1 MLMMDLKVHIN
12 NIHGSQMAAKITG
25 KFTINKNDFRFTA
38 IAFGRIGGQNV
49 GAKISKTTEKELEK
63 LGYDVDDVIMTLQ
76 TNLLQG
82 DLTIPEGL
90 KKESFVD
97 D

>member
-1 MLMMDLKVHIN
+1 MDLKVHIN

-25 KFTINKNDFRFTA
+25 KFTLDGNEFRFNA

-49 GAKISKTTEKELEK
+49 GAKISKTTEQELKK
-63 LGYDVDDVIMTLQ
+63 LGYNVDEVILLLQ
-76 TNLLQG
+76 RNLLQG
-82 DLTIPEGL
+82 DLTLPEGL

>member
-1 MLMMDLKVHIN
+1 
-12 NIHGSQMAAKITG
+12 MAAKITG
-25 KFTINKNDFRFTA
+25 KFTIDGHSFRFNA

-49 GAKISKTTEKELEK
+49 GAKISKITEKELKK
-63 LGYDVDDVIMTLQ
+63 LGYDIDEVIMSLQ
-76 TNLLQG
+76 NNLLQG
-82 DLTIPEGL
+82 NLTLPEGL

>member
-1 MLMMDLKVHIN
+1 MDLKVHIN

-25 KFTINKNDFRFTA
+25 KFTLNDNEFRFTA

-63 LGYDVDDVIMTLQ
+63 LGYDVEEVIILLQ
-76 TNLLQG
+76 RNLLQG
-82 DLTIPEGL
+82 DITLPEGL
-90 KKESFVD
+90 KKDSFVD

>member
-1 MLMMDLKVHIN
+1 MDLKVHIN

-25 KFTINKNDFRFTA
+25 KFILDGNEFRFTA

-63 LGYDVDDVIMTLQ
+63 LGYDVEEVIILLQ
-76 TNLLQG
+76 RNLLQG
-82 DLTIPEGL
+82 DLTLPEGL
-90 KKESFVD
+90 TKDSFVD